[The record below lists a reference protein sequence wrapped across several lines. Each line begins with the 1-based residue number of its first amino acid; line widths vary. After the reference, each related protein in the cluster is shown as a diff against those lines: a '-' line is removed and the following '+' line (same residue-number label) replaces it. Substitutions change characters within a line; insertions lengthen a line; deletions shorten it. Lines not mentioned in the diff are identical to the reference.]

1 MRSDGSYTRA
11 MAAQYIWIGE
21 SLVVMSDEELEELY
35 RELAES
41 QAGVPLRASEAQV
54 VHVRPEYL

>member
-1 MRSDGSYTRA
+1 

-41 QAGVPLRASEAQV
+41 QAGMPLRASEAQV